1 MNQKKKK
8 RPMNSHLVM
17 GTAKDSSLKGA
28 LQYNHLDSRRLDPQT
43 SEFDSPSGDLNVF
56 FTVLEDIL
64 QTATMKHNR
73 KIVLLGDFNIDV
85 MKEDNSNAK
94 RMKDVIA
101 SFDLS
106 ITITEPTRV
115 TKNTVSTIDNIFTN
129 ITEPTRVTKNT
140 QCCGYGIIGSL
151 CAEVTNYN
159 AHFLRQGR
167 KHIYRNDIKKTNN
180 WITDEIKNKTTIKR
194 QMYEDMKNDIIEAN
208 SYKTFCNALRIEIAA
223 EKRKAN
229 SQYINNSQNRVK
241 ATWQLVRRITGYTK
255 NKKSD
260 ITKIKIGDKI
270 NDDKH
275 ETLRYI
281 NTYLI
286 DACKDMEKNL
296 PDYCHIVNN
305 IILEMKNT
313 NSVGFDEIP
322 VRLIKFCSMAFV
334 RVLVPVINICLQ
346 TGVFPD
352 KLKHAAVKLIHKKE
366 LSLTTPSHYMLTTHQ
381 S

>member
-1 MNQKKKK
+1 MNKVGEVDIFLNSYDEKVRVVALTEHWLTADGMSGMCLDGYVLASSFCRAERQHGGCCIFVADDVAFVEMTNLRQKSIE
-8 RPMNSHLVM
+8 MVVEC
-17 GTAKDSSLKGA
+17 SSVYIPKYSML
-28 LQYNHLDSRRLDPQT
+28 
-43 SEFDSPSGDLNVF
+43 
-56 FTVLEDIL
+56 
-64 QTATMKHNR
+64 
-73 KIVLLGDFNIDV
+73 
-85 MKEDNSNAK
+85 
-94 RMKDVIA
+94 
-101 SFDLS
+101 
-106 ITITEPTRV
+106 
-115 TKNTVSTIDNIFTN
+115 
-129 ITEPTRVTKNT
+129 
-140 QCCGYGIIGSL
+140 IIGSL

-167 KHIYRNDIKKTNN
+167 KHIYRKENNYFRIIMPISSAKVENTYTERRIITSDNLTEMEEYLNTIDWSSIINDCDADTCYNNLTSILSLEVIMNKFNADTCYNNLLEVIMNKFNDICPKKVARNRNDIKKTNN

-194 QMYEDMKNDIIEAN
+194 QMYEDMKNGIIEAN

-296 PDYCHIVNN
+296 PDYCHI
-305 IILEMKNT
+305 
-313 NSVGFDEIP
+313 
-322 VRLIKFCSMAFV
+322 
-334 RVLVPVINICLQ
+334 
-346 TGVFPD
+346 
-352 KLKHAAVKLIHKKE
+352 
-366 LSLTTPSHYMLTTHQ
+366 
-381 S
+381 